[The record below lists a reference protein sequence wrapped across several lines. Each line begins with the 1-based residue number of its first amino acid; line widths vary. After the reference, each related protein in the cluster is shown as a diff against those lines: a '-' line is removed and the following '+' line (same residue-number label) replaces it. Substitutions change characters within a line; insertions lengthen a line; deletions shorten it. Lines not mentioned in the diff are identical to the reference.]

1 MRGFMNPF
9 DDIFHNFQFRGGLE
23 ANCNITFMEA
33 AKGVTKTIEVL
44 EVDLRGQKQIRQVN
58 VPIPAGVADGQT
70 LRMSLGGAQEV
81 FITVRVATSDYFRR
95 EEYDVHTTAY
105 ISLSQALLGGV
116 IRIAGLHGDI
126 NLRIPQ
132 GTSSHTE
139 MTLSGRGI
147 KHMES
152 YNTHGDHV
160 VHIMIK
166 MPASMTE
173 EQLEI
178 IREYA
183 YLEKNTPGT
192 INGVDKSSFRDFRM
206 RKPQQEEQKQRDQE
220 QSQKKE
226 EETVDQTSSDKFS
239 PNNEEKSTDAKG
251 TLAKIIEA
259 INENETVKMV
269 KKKLWG

>member
-1 MRGFMNPF
+1 
-9 DDIFHNFQFRGGLE
+9 
-23 ANCNITFMEA
+23 
-33 AKGVTKTIEVL
+33 
-44 EVDLRGQKQIRQVN
+44 
-58 VPIPAGVADGQT
+58 
-70 LRMSLGGAQEV
+70 MSLGGAQEV

-95 EEYDVHTTAY
+95 EEYDVHTTAH

-126 NLRIPQ
+126 NLRIPQVNSRHAVIVLTSLSITQ

>member
-1 MRGFMNPF
+1 
-9 DDIFHNFQFRGGLE
+9 
-23 ANCNITFMEA
+23 
-33 AKGVTKTIEVL
+33 
-44 EVDLRGQKQIRQVN
+44 
-58 VPIPAGVADGQT
+58 
-70 LRMSLGGAQEV
+70 MSLGGAQEV

-132 GTSSHTE
+132 VNSRLAVIVLTSLSNTQGTSSHTE

-173 EQLEI
+173 EQREI

-226 EETVDQTSSDKFS
+226 KETVDQTSSDKFS

>member
-1 MRGFMNPF
+1 
-9 DDIFHNFQFRGGLE
+9 
-23 ANCNITFMEA
+23 
-33 AKGVTKTIEVL
+33 
-44 EVDLRGQKQIRQVN
+44 
-58 VPIPAGVADGQT
+58 
-70 LRMSLGGAQEV
+70 MSLGGAQEV

-126 NLRIPQ
+126 NLRIPQVNSRHAVIVLTSLSNTQ

-226 EETVDQTSSDKFS
+226 KETVDQTSSDKFS

>member
-81 FITVRVATSDYFRR
+81 FITVRVAASDYFRR

-173 EQLEI
+173 EQREI

-220 QSQKKE
+220 QSQRKE
-226 EETVDQTSSDKFS
+226 EERVEQTSSDKFS

>member
-1 MRGFMNPF
+1 
-9 DDIFHNFQFRGGLE
+9 
-23 ANCNITFMEA
+23 
-33 AKGVTKTIEVL
+33 
-44 EVDLRGQKQIRQVN
+44 
-58 VPIPAGVADGQT
+58 
-70 LRMSLGGAQEV
+70 MSLGGAQEV

-126 NLRIPQ
+126 NLRIPQVNSRLAVIVLTSLSNTQ

>member
-1 MRGFMNPF
+1 
-9 DDIFHNFQFRGGLE
+9 
-23 ANCNITFMEA
+23 
-33 AKGVTKTIEVL
+33 
-44 EVDLRGQKQIRQVN
+44 
-58 VPIPAGVADGQT
+58 
-70 LRMSLGGAQEV
+70 MSLGGAQEV

-126 NLRIPQ
+126 NLRIPQVNSRHAVIVLTSLSNTQ

>member
-1 MRGFMNPF
+1 MFPYPPVLQMVKLFGENRY
-9 DDIFHNFQFRGGLE
+9 IIALY
-23 ANCNITFMEA
+23 CVCLSNILSSA
-33 AKGVTKTIEVL
+33 L
-44 EVDLRGQKQIRQVN
+44 CS
-58 VPIPAGVADGQT
+58 
-70 LRMSLGGAQEV
+70 MSLGGAQEV

-126 NLRIPQ
+126 NLRIPQVNSRHAVTVLTSLSITQ

-226 EETVDQTSSDKFS
+226 KETVDQTSSDKFS